1 MLLQCRPSSPRSTI
15 EVCDHYNSYPC
26 LLPVSPHRTCF
37 RFSMVLCAGIPM
49 TVHHYTTCIDAA
61 NRMEGTGMGWELWR
75 QMGVKGVEPNNY
87 AYSAIITTA
96 AIDRDV
102 RTALRLLEEM
112 KT

>member
-1 MLLQCRPSSPRSTI
+1 MLLG
-15 EVCDHYNSYPC
+15 
-26 LLPVSPHRTCF
+26 LP
-37 RFSMVLCAGIPM
+37 GIPM
-49 TVHHYTTCIDAA
+49 TVNHYTTCIDAA

-87 AYSAIITTA
+87 AYSAIMTTA